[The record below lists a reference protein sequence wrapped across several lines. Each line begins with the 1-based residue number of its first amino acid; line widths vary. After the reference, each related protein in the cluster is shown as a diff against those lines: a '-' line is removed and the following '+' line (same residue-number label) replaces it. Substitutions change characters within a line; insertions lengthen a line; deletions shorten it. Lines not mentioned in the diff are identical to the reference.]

1 MTHSRHVPLL
11 IFTCLAT
18 LCVALLLVA
27 RGALAAQPATTTPS
41 VRPLISQ
48 GSMNVYR
55 RFLPEH
61 RAKMIEFYA
70 RVLALRPLQPI
81 DLGGGAQ
88 MILFG
93 IGSGQI
99 KLASGLK
106 EGRQYHL
113 GDVNAGTGIRLL
125 TFFFPDEAAV
135 VARFQA
141 LGYPAPAFKQ
151 YGDGTRAALA
161 QDPGGFTLQLVIAPN
176 APAEAYARVEVGI
189 NVSDLEKSRAFY
201 RDFVGLDELPPV
213 RNALLG
219 VTTYPYRHGETTL
232 NLWSA
237 GRDLPA
243 DTGSAGVQYVVSDVD
258 LVDAR
263 AKARDVTVEQALG
276 DMPGFALRTVWLNDP
291 DGVTNYFAQVGA
303 RRSDTD
309 AGAAADKSA
318 KGKALFATFGCG
330 TCHVL
335 ADAGAAGPVGPALD
349 GNPNLTEALV
359 VNRITYGQAG
369 MPAYGGQASEE
380 DIADI
385 AAYIIRV
392 AAK

>member
-1 MTHSRHVPLL
+1 MTHSLYARPL
-11 IFTCLAT
+11 IFTCLTA
-18 LCVALLLVA
+18 LCVAMLLVA
-27 RGALAAQPATTTPS
+27 RGGLAAQSGATPS

-48 GSMNVYR
+48 ASMNVYR

-61 RAKMIEFYA
+61 RAKMIDFYA
-70 RVLALRPLQPI
+70 KVLSLRPLQPI

-113 GDVNAGTGIRLL
+113 GGVNEGTGIRLI

-141 LGYPAPAFKQ
+141 LGYPAPAFKEN
-151 YGDGTRAALA
+151 GDGTRAALT
-161 QDPGGFTLQLVIAPN
+161 QDPGGFTLQLVIVPS
-176 APAEAYARVEVGI
+176 APAEAYAKLEVGI
-189 NVSDLEKSRAFY
+189 NVSNLEKSRAFY

-213 RNALLG
+213 RDVLLG
-219 VTTYPYRHGETTL
+219 VTKYPYRHGETTL

-237 GRDLPA
+237 GKNLPA

-263 AKARDVTVEQALG
+263 ALASNVAVEQALG
-276 DMPGFALRTVWLNDP
+276 NLPGFSLRTVWLNDP

-303 RRSDTD
+303 RGSGTGGG
-309 AGAAADKSA
+309 GAADSSD
-318 KGKALFATFGCG
+318 KGKELFVTWGCG
-330 TCHVL
+330 NCHVL
-335 ADAGAAGPVGPALD
+335 ADAGAAGQVGPSLD
-349 GNPNLTEALV
+349 GNPYLPAALV
-359 VNRITYGQAG
+359 VNRITDGQGG
-369 MPAYGGQASEE
+369 MLAYGGQLSEE

-385 AAYIIRV
+385 AAYVIRV